1 MKGPAALNENAQPTI
16 APIDISVVIPLN
28 DEAGNVVPLY
38 KELHEVM
45 GSGRRRYELIFVD
58 DGSRDGTFEAV
69 LAATDGDEH
78 CVVIGLTRNFGQ
90 TAALAAGFEIA
101 RGEVIVPMDGDLQND
116 PRDIERLV
124 AALDEPP
131 GYDVVSGWRRDR
143 QDRFLTRRLPSVLAN
158 RIISW
163 STGVKL
169 KDLGCSLKAYR
180 RSVLEDVTLYGEMH
194 RFLPIITRWRGAKIK
209 QIPVNHR
216 PRVHGSTKYDLRR
229 TVKVLLD
236 LVTVKFLGGYLTK
249 PIYFFGKASLLSL
262 AVSIATIVVA
272 VFQRYG
278 RLTSEPIHL
287 NRNVLVLLSAMLM
300 LMAIMFVMLGVI
312 AELLVRIY
320 HESQGRKIYKIR
332 ELVHPGDARGRTFPQ
347 AGERPSCPP
356 ELRDTGTMYEG
367 HARDRKTP
375 AEL

>member
-1 MKGPAALNENAQPTI
+1 MNENART
-16 APIDISVVIPLN
+16 ADTPIDISVVIPLHN
-28 DEAGNVVPLY
+28 EADNVAPLY

-45 GSGRRRYELIFVD
+45 GSGSRRYELIFVD
-58 DGSRDGTFEAV
+58 DGSRDGTFEALV
-69 LAATDGDEH
+69 AATDHDEH

-101 RGEVIVPMDGDLQND
+101 RGDVIVPMDGDLQND
-116 PRDIERLV
+116 PRDIEHLV

-143 QDRFLTRRLPSVLAN
+143 QDKFLTRRLPSVLAN
-158 RIISW
+158 RFISW

-180 RSVLEDVTLYGEMH
+180 RSVIEDVTLYGEMH
-194 RFLPIITRWRGAKIK
+194 RFLPIITRWRGARIK

-229 TVKVLLD
+229 TIKVLLD

-262 AVSIATIVVA
+262 TVSIATIVLA

-278 RLTSEPIHL
+278 RFTSEPIHL

-300 LMAIMFVMLGVI
+300 LMAIMFIMLGVI
-312 AELLVRIY
+312 SELLVRIY

-332 ELVHPGDARGRTFPQ
+332 ALIRPGEATRCTQPQVPTTPSAESEPKDIHAANEGRVRGHKAP
-347 AGERPSCPP
+347 AGR
-356 ELRDTGTMYEG
+356 
-367 HARDRKTP
+367 
-375 AEL
+375 